1 VSLWQDIRLAG
12 RVLVKDNWFTSVA
25 ALALALGIGVNTTVF
40 GDRAYA
46 QLAPAIR
53 TSLDLRRTQ

>member
-25 ALALALGIGVNTTVF
+25 ALALGIGVNTTVF
-40 GDRAYA
+40 RDRAYA

-53 TSLDLRRTQ
+53 TSLDLLRTQ